1 MPEFVHLHNHTEFS
15 LLDGAAKISDMIQK
29 TCDCGMKAVAIT
41 DHGNMYGVPK
51 FVLEAKGK
59 GIKAIVGCEFYIA
72 NDHTLKRREESEGD
86 GEKKK
91 LKTNF
96 HQILWAKNAQGYQ
109 NLIKLCSIGFV
120 DGFYYKPRIDRK
132 LLREHSEGLIGST
145 CCLGS
150 EVNQA
155 LLSHGEDA
163 AEAMMRNY
171 LEIFPKEDYYVEIQR
186 HGLEDQ
192 DKCNEWLLRMAKK
205 YELKVIASNDVHYVN
220 EEDSDAHDLLLA
232 LQTASDYN
240 DPKRFRFT
248 DDRGNLNRNFY
259 FKTPEEMG
267 KLFADVPFALDNT
280 MEVADKCDFK
290 MNLAGDML
298 LPQFKVPEGFLDMD
312 DYLRFLTYEGARKRY
327 GEISLELEERIEL
340 ELRVM
345 AKMKYA
351 GYFLIVQSFTTE
363 ARRRGVYVGPGRGSA
378 AGSVVAYA
386 LGIINVDPLRYQLL
400 FERFLNPDRV
410 SPPDIDIDFDD
421 EGRQEVIDFVV
432 TEYGRN
438 SVSQVITYGTM
449 GAKTALRDVGRT
461 LGIPL
466 AEVNRIAKFVPEKP
480 GMTFKK
486 AMTMDE
492 NPDFAQ
498 ELAKAFESPDPE
510 VRRMMKFA
518 KTLEGTARHT
528 GVHACAVIIAP
539 GEVSNFVP
547 ISVAK
552 DKSLVTQYDGPMA
565 EKAGL
570 LKMDFLGLKT
580 LSIIKTCVHMV
591 KDRYQVEIDPEEID
605 ITDLKTFEL
614 YQRGETVA
622 TFQFESDG
630 MRKYLKQLQP
640 TDIEDL
646 IAMNALYR
654 PGPMDNIP
662 TFVNRKHG
670 REPIIYPHEMLEGIL
685 KNTYGIMVYQEQI
698 MQVAQKMAKYTLGQA
713 DLLRRAMGKKKAD
726 VMAQER
732 EGFVKGA
739 LDNGVDAK
747 NAGEVFDTMEKFA
760 SYGFNKSHAAAYSV
774 LAFRTAYLKAHYP
787 AEYMAAVLT
796 HNVSDITKITFFI
809 EECRRM
815 GIKVLSPCVNESM
828 RLFAVT
834 DAGHIRFGLEAIKG
848 VGGNMVDALI
858 AERKKNGRYT
868 SLFDMCKRIPTG
880 SMNRKALEQ
889 LAYAGALDTFEI
901 RRPQYFE
908 PIDGTSN
915 LLEKAVQYGNKI
927 QLEKNSSQVSL
938 FGASTGA
945 VGGIQEPK
953 VPAAEDWTLMEKLN
967 FEKDVIGFFLS
978 GHPLD
983 TYKLEIKSFTSTG
996 LVDIE
1001 KFKNKELRIAGIVTK
1016 KREGMTRKGNKF
1028 ATFGLEDFSGAVE
1041 LALFG
1046 DDFAKFRNYIEVN
1059 NMLFINAKYV
1069 PGFRDQN
1076 EFELKIVDI
1085 KFLAD
1090 TVEKLSKRLCL
1101 DIPLNVIDDNLVFEL
1116 EALFA
1121 ANKGKCAL
1129 EFNIVDRENRITVPL
1144 TSRTMMV
1151 QPGLELIQALE
1162 TFDIE
1167 YQLK

>member
-29 TCDCGMKAVAIT
+29 ACDCGMKAVAIT

-51 FVLEAKGK
+51 FVLEAKSK
-59 GIKAIVGCEFYIA
+59 GIKPIVGSEFYITAHSVDEKDNKA
-72 NDHTLKRREESEGD
+72 NPRY
-86 GEKKK
+86 
-91 LKTNF
+91 
-96 HQILWAKNAQGYQ
+96 HQILWAKNKKGYE
-109 NLIKLCSIGFV
+109 NLCILCSYGYT
-120 DGFYYKPRIDRK
+120 DGFYYKPRVDK
-132 LLREHSEGLIGST
+132 EMLKKHSEGLIAST
-145 CCLGS
+145 CCLAS
-150 EVNQA
+150 EVNRA
-155 LLSHGEDA
+155 IINHGE
-163 AEAMMRNY
+163 EEGEKVLQWY
-171 LEIFPKEDYYVEIQR
+171 LDVFGKEDYYIEIQR
-186 HGLEDQ
+186 HGLSDME
-192 DKCNEWLLRMAKK
+192 KCNEVLLRWAKK
-205 YELKVIASNDVHYVN
+205 YDLKVIATNDVHYVN

-232 LQTASDYN
+232 LQTASDYA

-259 FKTPEEMG
+259 FKSSQEMG

-280 MEVADKCDFK
+280 MELADKCDFK
-290 MNLAGDML
+290 MNLSGDML
-298 LPQFKVPEGFLDMD
+298 LPQFKVPEGFGDMD

-421 EGRQEVIDFVV
+421 EGRQEVIDFVIA
-432 TEYGRN
+432 EYGRR

-486 AMTMDE
+486 ALTMDE

-510 VRRMMKFA
+510 VRKMMKFA
-518 KTLEGTARHT
+518 RTLEGTARHT

-539 GEVSNFVP
+539 GEITNFVP
-547 ISVAK
+547 IAVAK
-552 DKSLVTQYDGPMA
+552 DKSFITQYDGPMA

-580 LSIIKTCVHMV
+580 LSIIKSCIHMV
-591 KDRYQVEIDPEEID
+591 RDRYGVIIDPEEID
-605 ITDLKTFEL
+605 IEDLKTFEL

-630 MRKYLKQLQP
+630 MRKYLKQLLP

-662 TFVNRKHG
+662 TFVSRKHG
-670 REPIIYPHEMLEGIL
+670 REPIIYPHPMLEGIL

-739 LDNGVDAK
+739 VDNGVEAK

-787 AEYMAAVLT
+787 AEFMAAVLT

-834 DAGHIRFGLEAIKG
+834 ANGDIRFGMEAIKG
-848 VGGNMVDALI
+848 VGGNAVDAII
-858 AERKKNGRYT
+858 AERKKNGPY
-868 SLFDMCKRIPTG
+868 SSVFDLCKRVPTG
-880 SMNRKALEQ
+880 GLSRKTLEQ
-889 LAYAGALDTFEI
+889 LAYSGALDDLGAK
-901 RRPQYFE
+901 RPQYFE
-908 PIDGTSN
+908 PIDSTSN
-915 LLEKAVQYGNKI
+915 ILEKAVQYGNKV
-927 QLEKNSSQVSL
+927 QLEKNSNQASL
-938 FGASTGA
+938 FGALNGG

-953 VPAAEDWTLMEKLN
+953 MPIAEDWTLMEKLN
-967 FEKDVIGFFLS
+967 FEKEVIGFYMS

-983 TYKLEIKSFTSTG
+983 TYKLEIKSFTSCG
-996 LVDIE
+996 LNDLE
-1001 KFKNKELRIAGIVTK
+1001 RFKNRDLKIAGIVTK
-1016 KREGMTRKGNKF
+1016 KREGMTRTGNKF
-1028 ATFGLEDFSGAVE
+1028 ATFGLEDFSDTVE

-1046 DDFAKFRNYIEVN
+1046 EDYAKFKNYIEIN
-1059 NMLFINAKYV
+1059 NMLFISARYV
-1069 PGFRDQN
+1069 PGFRDAN
-1076 EFELKIVDI
+1076 VFELKVVDI

-1090 TVEKLSKRLCL
+1090 SVEKLSKRLTL
-1101 DIPLNVIDDNLVFEL
+1101 DIPLEVINDNFIEEL
-1116 EALFA
+1116 ETLFSQ
-1121 ANKGKCAL
+1121 NRGKCAL
-1129 EFNIVDRENRITVPL
+1129 EFNIVDKENALKVPL
-1144 TSRTMMV
+1144 SSRTMLV
-1151 QPGLELIQALE
+1151 QPDPVMIRALE

-1167 YQLK
+1167 IRLS

>member
-1 MPEFVHLHNHTEFS
+1 
-15 LLDGAAKISDMIQK
+15 
-29 TCDCGMKAVAIT
+29 
-41 DHGNMYGVPK
+41 
-51 FVLEAKGK
+51 
-59 GIKAIVGCEFYIA
+59 
-72 NDHTLKRREESEGD
+72 
-86 GEKKK
+86 
-91 LKTNF
+91 
-96 HQILWAKNAQGYQ
+96 
-109 NLIKLCSIGFV
+109 
-120 DGFYYKPRIDRK
+120 
-132 LLREHSEGLIGST
+132 
-145 CCLGS
+145 
-150 EVNQA
+150 
-155 LLSHGEDA
+155 
-163 AEAMMRNY
+163 
-171 LEIFPKEDYYVEIQR
+171 
-186 HGLEDQ
+186 
-192 DKCNEWLLRMAKK
+192 
-205 YELKVIASNDVHYVN
+205 
-220 EEDSDAHDLLLA
+220 
-232 LQTASDYN
+232 
-240 DPKRFRFT
+240 
-248 DDRGNLNRNFY
+248 
-259 FKTPEEMG
+259 
-267 KLFADVPFALDNT
+267 
-280 MEVADKCDFK
+280 
-290 MNLAGDML
+290 
-298 LPQFKVPEGFLDMD
+298 
-312 DYLRFLTYEGARKRY
+312 
-327 GEISLELEERIEL
+327 
-340 ELRVM
+340 
-345 AKMKYA
+345 
-351 GYFLIVQSFTTE
+351 LIVQSFTTE

-432 TEYGRN
+432 TEYGRK

-486 AMTMDE
+486 ALTMDE

-498 ELAKAFESPDPE
+498 ELAKAFESTDPE

-518 KTLEGTARHT
+518 RTLEGTARHT

-580 LSIIKTCVHMV
+580 LSIIKSCVHMV
-591 KDRYQVEIDPEEID
+591 RDRHNVVIDPEEID

-670 REPIIYPHEMLEGIL
+670 REPIIYPHAMLEPIL

-726 VMAQER
+726 VMAKEG

-739 LDNGVDAK
+739 VDNGVDAK

-774 LAFRTAYLKAHYP
+774 LAFRTAFLKAHYP

-796 HNVSDITKITFFI
+796 HNVSDISKITFFI
-809 EECRRM
+809 EECRRS
-815 GIKVLSPCVNESM
+815 GIKVLPPCVNESM
-828 RLFAVT
+828 RLFSVT
-834 DAGHIRFGLEAIKG
+834 DHGDIRFGLEAIKG
-848 VGGNMVDALI
+848 VGGNTVDAII
-858 AERKKNGRYT
+858 AERKKAGPFK
-868 SLFDMCKRIPTG
+868 SLFDMCKRVPTG
-880 SMNRKALEQ
+880 GLSRKTLEQ
-889 LAYAGALDTFEI
+889 LAYAGALDGFEV
-901 RRPQYFE
+901 RRAQYFE
-908 PIDGTSN
+908 PIDATSN
-915 LLEKAVQYGNKI
+915 LLEKAVQFGNKI
-927 QLEKNSSQVSL
+927 QQEQNSSQVSL
-938 FGASTGA
+938 FGASNGG

-953 VPAAEDWTLMEKLN
+953 VPMAEDWTLMEKLN
-967 FEKDVIGFFLS
+967 FEKEVIGFFLS

-996 LVDIE
+996 LAEIE

-1046 DDFAKFRNYIEVN
+1046 EDFARFRNYVEVN
-1059 NMLFINAKYV
+1059 NMLFITAKYV

-1076 EFELKIVDI
+1076 EFELKIIDI

-1101 DIPLNVIDDNLVFEL
+1101 DIPLEVINDNLIEEL
-1116 EALFA
+1116 ESLFA
-1121 ANKGKCAL
+1121 TNKGRCAL
-1129 EFNIVDRENRITVPL
+1129 EFNIVDRENRTSVPL
-1144 TSRTMMV
+1144 TSRTMLI
-1151 QPGLELIQALE
+1151 QPGLDLIHTLE